1 MLCTTLAWRNCLKT
15 SKILLSCL
23 IVNMHIVYRVD
34 GEMLSL
40 IQRSLLGKLN
50 VVKYSFKTKVPLIP
64 HFNTNEDVDRSINKL
79 KRMGFKN
86 ISQIK
91 YIEREAKFD
100 SKQ

>member
-1 MLCTTLAWRNCLKT
+1 M
-15 SKILLSCL
+15 
-23 IVNMHIVYRVD
+23 
-34 GEMLSL
+34 
-40 IQRSLLGKLN
+40 
-50 VVKYSFKTKVPLIP
+50 VKYSFKTKVPLIP

>member
-1 MLCTTLAWRNCLKT
+1 MAQTFLRYGVA
-15 SKILLSCL
+15 
-23 IVNMHIVYRVD
+23 
-34 GEMLSL
+34 
-40 IQRSLLGKLN
+40 
-50 VVKYSFKTKVPLIP
+50 
-64 HFNTNEDVDRSINKL
+64 NEL